1 MSSEMNINEPVG
13 SVGPESMASSSIQVK
28 AEKAKNYLDIITLIR
43 SIQRAEGNPD
53 CFLKGNSECD
63 QLNCAWRAYC
73 LGKERK
79 E

>member
-1 MSSEMNINEPVG
+1 MSTEVTLNEPG
-13 SVGPESMASSSIQVK
+13 KSVGPESIAPSSIQVK
-28 AEKAKNYLDIITLIR
+28 NEKAKNYLNIITLIR

-53 CFLKGNSECD
+53 CFLKGNPDCD

-73 LGKERK
+73 LENERK

>member
-1 MSSEMNINEPVG
+1 MSDDVNTNEPVR
-13 SVGPESMASSSIQVK
+13 SVGPESMTPSSIQMK
-28 AEKAKNYLDIITLIR
+28 TEKVKNYLDIITLIR

-73 LGKERK
+73 LEKERK